1 MNKITIFNS
10 DVCEYYKAIKGDDEY
25 MQHIKEDIYDVEEL
39 TDELIWEQAYE
50 DMMMAYEDECITLYK
65 TLDEDVVVIADLG
78 TWNGRIK
85 GGKITGDNLN
95 CILNYFGC
103 DDVEVYAD
111 RYNIKS
117 IGHHHDGSNKYLFR
131 IIKDTLSDTQ
141 RENFIDKLERG
152 ILTDR
157 DITRYTKS
165 LRPYVAEVYGA

>member
-10 DVCEYYKAIKGDDEY
+10 DVYEYYKAIKGDDEY
-25 MQHIKEDIYDVEEL
+25 MRHIKEDIYDVEEL

-50 DMMMAYEDECITLYK
+50 DVIMTYSDEEVMLNK
-65 TLDEDVVVIADLG
+65 TLEEDIVIIADLG
-78 TWNGRIK
+78 LWNGRVT
-85 GGKITGDNLN
+85 GGKVVGDNLN

-117 IGHHHDGSNKYLFR
+117 IGHHHDGTNLHLFR
-131 IIKDTLSDTQ
+131 MIKPTLSDTQ

-165 LRPYVAEVYGA
+165 IRPYVAEIYGA